1 MSGVIDVGKRPL
13 IRDSG
18 ARNSEAEAPFA
29 SQL

>member
-1 MSGVIDVGKRPL
+1 MSGLINVGKIPL

-18 ARNSEAEAPFA
+18 ARNSEPEAPFA